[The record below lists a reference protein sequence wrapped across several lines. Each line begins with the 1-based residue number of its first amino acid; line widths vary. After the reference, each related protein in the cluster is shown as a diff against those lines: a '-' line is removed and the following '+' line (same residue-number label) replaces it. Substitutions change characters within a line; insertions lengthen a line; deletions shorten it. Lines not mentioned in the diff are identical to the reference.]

1 MNEIVVNKHN
11 FEVAKSQVAQLARNK
26 ASVPT
31 LKSFQTEEDFW
42 VFFSRDHR
50 VTGPE
55 INQMLVS
62 PLQQSLSSI
71 NLEFGKLYNIAGQIY
86 KAMDYLDGEYMDGI
100 VKGLNSA
107 NAASDQALKAANKA
121 LDAQKSADEGIR
133 KAQNASKQALDAQE
147 GLKQSFIALEAIVKK
162 LEQFKLK
169 SESDVRSMQND
180 IQQVRRSVEQCQ
192 NTLQQAQDVMGRT
205 INNLQ
210 GTLTQNIEQ
219 VRSNVEN
226 ETKRMRD
233 DIECFQQRTE
243 DDIKGQL
250 SQMQQKF
257 NADAQQTTMSIERQ
271 FAELKG
277 LSSQDIRQ
285 ADSKA
290 TVATIV
296 AAVASV
302 VSVVSI
308 VLAIVL

>member
-11 FEVAKSQVAQLARNK
+11 FEVAKSQVSKMARNR
-26 ASVPT
+26 AEVPK
-31 LKSFQTEEDFW
+31 LSPFQVDGALFGLM
-42 VFFSRDHR
+42 DHR

-55 INQMLVS
+55 INQQLVS
-62 PLQQSLSSI
+62 PLQQSISSI

-86 KAMDYLDGEYMDGI
+86 KAMDYLDGEYMEGI

-226 ETKRMRD
+226 DTKRMRD
-233 DIECFQQRTE
+233 DIERFQQRTE

-271 FAELKG
+271 FAEMKG
-277 LSSQDIRQ
+277 LSSQDKVRQ
-285 ADSKA
+285 ANSKA
-290 TVATIV
+290 TVATVV

>member
-11 FEVAKSQVAQLARNK
+11 FEVAKSQVAQMARNR
-26 ASVPT
+26 AEVPK
-31 LKSFQTEEDFW
+31 LSSFQTDGACFGL
-42 VFFSRDHR
+42 FDHR

-55 INQMLVS
+55 INQLLVS
-62 PLQQSLSSI
+62 PLQQSISSI

-180 IQQVRRSVEQCQ
+180 IQQVRMNVEQCQ

-226 ETKRMRD
+226 DTKRMRD
-233 DIECFQQRTE
+233 DIERFQQRTE
-243 DDIKGQL
+243 DDMRGQL
-250 SQMQQKF
+250 SQIQQKF
-257 NADAQQTTMSIERQ
+257 NADAQQTAMSIERQ

-277 LSSQDIRQ
+277 LSSQDKVRQ

>member
-11 FEVAKSQVAQLARNK
+11 FEVAKSQVAKMARNR
-26 ASVPT
+26 AEVPK
-31 LKSFQTEEDFW
+31 LGSFRVDGGPFGL
-42 VFFSRDHR
+42 FDHR
-50 VTGPE
+50 VTGSE
-55 INQMLVS
+55 INQLLVS
-62 PLQQSLSSI
+62 PIQQSISSI

-205 INNLQ
+205 INN
-210 GTLTQNIEQ
+210 
-219 VRSNVEN
+219 R
-226 ETKRMRD
+226 R
-233 DIECFQQRTE
+233 
-243 DDIKGQL
+243 KGQ
-250 SQMQQKF
+250 
-257 NADAQQTTMSIERQ
+257 N
-271 FAELKG
+271 G
-277 LSSQDIRQ
+277 G
-285 ADSKA
+285 
-290 TVATIV
+290 
-296 AAVASV
+296 
-302 VSVVSI
+302 
-308 VLAIVL
+308 